1 MLKMLWCEQ
10 KNFVINQY
18 NRWIFAQVI
27 GDCRERKKSCNSLH
41 ATIVANKIEEVTVID
56 TLKNKPI
63 SFAFSEGLALSNYQF
78 LKYFKD
84 KKPHSLKTIN
94 LYASMEDADA
104 EELQAIINGTFI
116 ARDLVNEPLS
126 YLSAMQYSQDIEA
139 YGKIWLLG
147 RSVHKKKIETLKMGG
162 L

>member
-1 MLKMLWCEQ
+1 M
-10 KNFVINQY
+10 
-18 NRWIFAQVI
+18 
-27 GDCRERKKSCNSLH
+27 H

-78 LKYFKD
+78 LKYFTD
-84 KKPHSLKTIN
+84 KKPHSFKTIN

-116 ARDLVNEPLS
+116 ARDLVNEPFS
-126 YLSAMQYSQDIEA
+126 YLSAMQYSKDIEA
-139 YGKIWLLG
+139 YEKKFGFKVEVL
-147 RSVHKKKIETLKMGG
+147 HKRKLKP
-162 L
+162 LKWAVF